1 MGAMDVLVNE
11 VDSKF
16 GLGAG
21 KAGSLLTAILSLIQ
35 EQSGGL
41 AGFLDRFRSAGLGD
55 MVSKWLSGGPS
66 QPLSSE
72 SLQSALG
79 QNTLSSIAS
88 RTGLSLSTATSAL
101 GFMLPKLIQTLAPGG
116 AIPTRLPS
124 DALSYLTGATGM
136 VTAGA
141 RQAVHAAEQSGLRRW
156 LWPIVALIAALLLF
170 AFWPKSRPATTAFNA
185 DEQIRIASEKASAA
199 LAALKPGY
207 APQELVSAMNLEII
221 NFATGSA
228 DIPQSS
234 QPFLNRAAEVI
245 KTGPNT
251 AVIEIGGHT
260 DNTGD
265 ASANLALSQQRADA
279 VRNYLVQQ
287 GVAET
292 TLNAKGYGD
301 TKPIASNDT
310 DEGRFRNRRIEFAA
324 R

>member
-55 MVSKWLSGGPS
+55 MVSKWLSGGPA
-66 QPLSSE
+66 QPVSSE

-88 RTGLSLSTATSAL
+88 RTGISLSTATSAL

-156 LWPIVALIAALLLF
+156 LWPIVALLAALLLF

-185 DEQIRIASEKASAA
+185 DEQIRLASEKASAA

-228 DIPQSS
+228 EIPQSS

-265 ASANLALSQQRADA
+265 AAANLALSQQRADA
-279 VRNYLVQQ
+279 VRNYLIQQ
-287 GVAET
+287 GVATT

-310 DEGRFRNRRIEFAA
+310 DEGRFRNRRIEFSA